1 MCSGKQMEATGTQA
15 LCHPHRDPSV
25 EGEPSGR
32 ERHTPSPHGSQAWG
46 SAPRAPGLLRA
57 QAWRLRAEWTGQL
70 LPPPSISKSALRAGH
85 PQLLCPSPG
94 RADAEALGLQGSH
107 SSAQGR
113 EGGGAL
119 RARAAGP
126 SACEPLTLLSA
137 PPRTRPS
144 SSWTSRGAEAAVGP
158 HGRVVEE
165 VRDPPERRHTPQ
177 SRCLISQTD
186 LRA

>member
-1 MCSGKQMEATGTQA
+1 MQA
-15 LCHPHRDPSV
+15 LCHQHRDPSG

-32 ERHTPSPHGSQAWG
+32 GAPHSFSTWKPGLGLCSSCAPRT
-46 SAPRAPGLLRA
+46 PRAPGLLQA
-57 QAWRLRAEWTGQL
+57 QAWRLRAKWTGQL

-94 RADAEALGLQGSH
+94 RADTEALGLQGSH
-107 SSAQGR
+107 SSAQGW

-126 SACEPLTLLSA
+126 SVCEPLILLSA
-137 PPRTRPS
+137 LPRTRPS

-165 VRDPPERRHTPQ
+165 VRDPPECRHTPQ
-177 SRCLISQTD
+177 SRCLVSQTD
-186 LRA
+186 LWV